1 MALTYEESAD
11 LMRDS
16 IFISRIKVACLH
28 FAAYISGEDPTTTA
42 HNTRYRW
49 AINTMNAPDTA
60 AANITPTVVMDPN
73 VQAQGAAILDV
84 DLQTAVETAV
94 NKII

>member
-1 MALTYEESAD
+1 MSLSYDDSAN
-11 LMRDS
+11 LMQDS
-16 IFISRIKVACLH
+16 GFKGRIKVACLH
-28 FAAYISGEDPTTTA
+28 FASYISGEDPGTPA

-60 AANITPTVVMDPN
+60 AANVTPTVVMDPN
-73 VQAQGAAILDV
+73 VQAEGSAISDT

-94 NKII
+94 NKLL